1 MAILL
6 CLAAGSALHLYQILT
21 VLAWVARRS
30 AGVVPDDQ
38 AGQVNSEDIV
48 PVASVT
54 PPPPRAPVVHCPVAA
69 EPLLALIM
77 PGRPHDM
84 RTDWSDLI
92 ERADHAVHRMDTE
105 VVAHRLRESSPE
117 VTTSAG

>member
-30 AGVVPDDQ
+30 AGTVPDDQ
-38 AGQVNSEDIV
+38 AEQVSPEDIV
-48 PVASVT
+48 PAASAAT
-54 PPPPRAPVVHCPVAA
+54 APPRAPVVHCPVAA

-84 RTDWSDLI
+84 RTDWSELI
-92 ERADHAVHRMDTE
+92 ERAEHAVHRMDAE
-105 VVAHRLRESSPE
+105 AVAHRLRESSPDI
-117 VTTSAG
+117 TAPAG